1 MELAVYGRKKIGFC
15 LHAEIS
21 VSFFFFPLEDMVLLP
36 RMLKIYCPLS
46 VMLEISL
53 IKYIRSL
60 LSLIDQS
67 IHSMNYIGPL

>member
-1 MELAVYGRKKIGFC
+1 MGEKRSAFACMQKYLFP
-15 LHAEIS
+15 
-21 VSFFFFPLEDMVLLP
+21 FFFPLEDMVLLP